1 MRGEKVATPA
11 APTYIRL
18 LGPTRHYDGKPDR
31 PYRGIITVQPAGG
44 CLTVIDTV
52 ELEDYLQG
60 VVSSEMGAG
69 YPLEALKA
77 QAVAART
84 YALRAREKNAAAL
97 YDLDDTPACQVY
109 GGVLSEDPRTTQAVQ
124 ETADKVLRYD
134 GKLIDAVYSST
145 CGGYTESAKEAWG
158 HDVPYLQSVADFTE
172 EKTGVAPHPEDEA
185 AWTTYFK
192 TMKELNC
199 LRPRYANP
207 QAFRWVVLLKRK
219 ELEAN
224 LGTANG
230 VGTVLSVTP
239 VHRGAS
245 GRITALRIDGTTR
258 SVTIEKELAIRRVL
272 GNLRS
277 SAFTLDAYCDDNNI
291 PVVFALWGAGWGHG
305 IGMCQVGAVGLA
317 EQGWT
322 YDKILAYYYKG
333 VSVEAR

>member
-1 MRGEKVATPA
+1 MHNTKLLITGATG
-11 APTYIRL
+11 L
-18 LGPTRHYDGKPDR
+18 LGANFVHTALDAGWAPVGVALPCRLPQAPAPMHELDLRDAAAAAEFLEAERPGLIVHLAALTNVDWCEDHSEEAFAFNAGVSGKLAALAAQ
-31 PYRGIITVQPAGG
+31 RGI
-44 CLTVIDTV
+44 
-52 ELEDYLQG
+52 
-60 VVSSEMGAG
+60 
-69 YPLEALKA
+69 
-77 QAVAART
+77 RF
-84 YALRAREKNAAAL
+84 
-97 YDLDDTPACQVY
+97 VY
-109 GGVLSEDPRTTQAVQ
+109 MSTDSVF
-124 ETADKVLRYD
+124 D
-134 GKLIDAVYSST
+134 GER
-145 CGGYTESAKEAWG
+145 GGYTESAKEAWG